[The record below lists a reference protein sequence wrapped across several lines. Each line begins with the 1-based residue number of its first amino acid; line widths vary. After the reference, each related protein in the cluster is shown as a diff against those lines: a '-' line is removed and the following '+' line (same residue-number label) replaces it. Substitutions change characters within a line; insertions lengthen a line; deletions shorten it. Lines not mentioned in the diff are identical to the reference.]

1 MGWGFV
7 WLMFILKIPIIGLFC
22 IVWWAVKQD
31 EDPAP
36 LEPVRIAPDPHHR
49 SRRLP
54 RGRRPRG
61 PHGGATAPPAPP
73 RVRPAWQTAARGR
86 PLRDL

>member
-22 IVWWAVKQD
+22 IVWWAVRQS
-31 EDPAP
+31 EEQAPPEPA
-36 LEPVRIAPDPHHR
+36 RITPHPHR
-49 SRRLP
+49 RPARPP

-61 PHGGATAPPAPP
+61 PHGGQAATPSPP